1 MALLRG
7 GITPAGAPARRL
19 ILAAVLVAALAALLL
34 SLCMGSMDI
43 GVLQVMHALFGGDHG
58 LAGRVVNEIR
68 LPRVLGG
75 FVVGGMLA
83 LAGALMQ
90 VLLRNPLADPYVL
103 GVSGGASVFAL
114 VAMLLGAAAVWVNLA
129 AFAGAFL
136 SMLLVFVLSRLGG
149 SWDPLRILL
158 TGVVVAA
165 GWGAVISLLL
175 VLSPAAKLHGMLFW
189 LMGDLSYSRFAWW
202 YGAALFVLLLACM
215 GGARAMN
222 LLVHGELQAA
232 ALGVSVTRLQYFIYF
247 TASLLTALAVMQ
259 AGSIGF
265 IGLVVPHITRLLLGG
280 DHRLLLPVSV
290 LLGGS
295 LLAVADSL
303 ARTVAAPQQLPVG
316 VLTAMIGVPLFL
328 LLLQST
334 ALGQKP

>member
-1 MALLRG
+1 MALLKRTVPALSPAWF
-7 GITPAGAPARRL
+7 GILLVLLVIALG
-19 ILAAVLVAALAALLL
+19 AVLLAL
-34 SLCMGSMDI
+34 SLGSMDI
-43 GVLQVMHALFGGDHG
+43 SSGEVFNALFRDGHG

-68 LPRVLGG
+68 LPRVLSG

-90 VLLRNPLADPYVL
+90 VLLRNPLAEPYVL
-103 GVSGGASVFAL
+103 GVSGGAAVFAL
-114 VAMLLGAAAVWVNLA
+114 VAMLLGVAGLWVNLA
-129 AFAGAFL
+129 AFAGAFI

-149 SWDPLRILL
+149 NWDPLRILL
-158 TGVVVAA
+158 TGVVIAA

-175 VLSPAAKLHGMLFW
+175 VISPAGRLHGMLFW
-189 LMGDLSYSRFAWW
+189 LMGDLSYASYAPWH
-202 YGAALFVLLLACM
+202 GIVLIVVLLACLA
-215 GGARAMN
+215 GARAMN
-222 LLVHGELQAA
+222 LLVRGELQAA
-232 ALGVSVTRLQYFIYF
+232 ALGVSVLRLQYFIYF

-265 IGLVVPHITRLLLGG
+265 IGLVIPHIARLALGG
-280 DHRLLLPVSV
+280 DHRLLLPASV

-295 LLAVADSL
+295 LLVVADSL